1 MLSSI
6 TVGPC
11 WGSEDTDA
19 ILSCFRTPWTV
30 THQPPLSLG
39 FSRQDIGVG
48 CRTVLQG
55 IFLIQGLK
63 LCLSLKSPALAGR
76 VFTTLVKA
84 YFVQGILHTF

>member
-6 TVGPC
+6 TAGPS

-30 THQPPLSLG
+30 THQAPLSLG

-48 CRTVLQG
+48 CHGLLQG
-55 IFLIQGLK
+55 T
-63 LCLSLKSPALAGR
+63 LSNPGIEPVSLAFSALQADSLLLSHWESPSII
-76 VFTTLVKA
+76 TQDW
-84 YFVQGILHTF
+84 YS